1 MCAYD
6 LVLVGGVPGAGKS
19 TAIAQATADLSYVTT
34 VDPEHASEWLRR
46 RLPPQVR
53 YRAYRWLVHGTH
65 TARVIAHLLRGPAPG
80 RRLVIH
86 DPGTRR
92 RRRKLLVA
100 LAHWSGWCVAQI
112 YIDVGP
118 AAAQEGQR
126 RRGRIVRSFDHHWR
140 SWEELRPTL
149 VTAGSGTAAYGD
161 RVGLLVNREDTATLL
176 RTLCS

>member
-19 TAIAQATADLSYVTT
+19 TAIAQATAGLSYVTT
-34 VDPEHASEWLRR
+34 ADPEHVSEWLRR

-53 YRAYRWLVHGTH
+53 DRTYRWLVHGTH
-65 TARVIAHLLRGPAPG
+65 TVGVIAHLLRGPAPG

-100 LAHWSGWCVAQI
+100 LAHWSGWCVAQL
-112 YIDVGP
+112 YIDVDP

-126 RRGRIVRSFDHHWR
+126 RRGRVVRSFDQHWR
-140 SWEELRPTL
+140 SWEELRLTL
-149 VTAGSGTAAYGD
+149 VTAGRGYATCGD